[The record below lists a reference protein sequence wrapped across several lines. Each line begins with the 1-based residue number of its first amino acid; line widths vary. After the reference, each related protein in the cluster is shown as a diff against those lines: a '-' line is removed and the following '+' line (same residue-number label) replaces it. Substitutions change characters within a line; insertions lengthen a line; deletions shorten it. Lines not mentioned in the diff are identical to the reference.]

1 MKKVVRLSEQELV
14 RLVKRVIQEDGAFSF
29 GDKVRNKL
37 GTIVGI
43 PSHTE
48 DETRLADDIMDCV
61 QKGEFEFVKSW
72 DSFRGKGYSINVE
85 LHGEEY
91 NVRPQQELI
100 GNIDGQRIY
109 RTYVKT
115 QNGEISPI
123 QASGF
128 TKKLME
134 LIKNHPNDP
143 NVLRYP
149 RK

>member
-1 MKKVVRLSEQELV
+1 MKKVVRLSEQDLV

-37 GTIVGI
+37 GTIVGT
-43 PSHTE
+43 PSYTE
-48 DETRLADDIMDCV
+48 DEARLADDIMDCV

-72 DSFRGKGYSINVE
+72 DGFRGKGYSINVE

-91 NVRPQQELI
+91 WVRPQKELI
-100 GNIDGQRIY
+100 GTEGPRVY
-109 RTYVKT
+109 KTYVT
-115 QNGEISPI
+115 TPSGEIFPI

-134 LIKNHPNDP
+134 LLKNHPDDKSIF
-143 NVLRYP
+143 RYP
-149 RK
+149 KK